1 MKSPLAALV
10 PLLSLLAA
18 PFAPAATTDPV
29 GYITG
34 FYDAGYNLVGSPMNV
49 AGTPGSSTLVQNV
62 FASSPPVGS
71 ILFTYLSGNYASY
84 SYDGVAWQNG
94 AGDNVGPFALGMQYG
109 AILYLPTDFDVVYA
123 GDISWVT
130 GFDEE
135 GPLVTIPVA
144 APYSNGIHLLA
155 NVNPVEAVGFEE
167 LIGRSPLEG
176 DAVLQL
182 DPSGSPLVSLYS
194 GGLWSSDPSI
204 VPGSSAFFDLS
215 GNAFSGFT
223 LPVVVPEP
231 ASGILAMTGV
241 LLLLSKRRRA

>member
-1 MKSPLAALV
+1 MRSPLAALL

-49 AGTPGSSTLVQNV
+49 AGTPGSSTLVQDV
-62 FASSPPVGS
+62 FASAPPVGS

-84 SYDGVAWQNG
+84 SYDGVAWQDG
-94 AGDNVGPFALGMQYG
+94 EGTNVGPFALGMQYG
-109 AILYLPTDFDVVYA
+109 AILYLPADFNIVYV

-130 GFDEE
+130 GIDEA

-144 APYSNGIHLLA
+144 APYSSGIHLLA
-155 NVNPVEAVGFEE
+155 NVNPVDAVGFEE
-167 LIGRSPLEG
+167 LIGRSPAEG

-223 LPVVVPEP
+223 LPAIPEP
-231 ASGILAMTGV
+231 GSGILAMTGV

>member
-1 MKSPLAALV
+1 MRSPLAAVLA
-10 PLLSLLAA
+10 LLSFPAA
-18 PFAPAATTDPV
+18 PFAPAANTDPV

-49 AGTPGSSTLVQNV
+49 AGTPGSSTLVQDV
-62 FASSPPVGS
+62 FASSPPIGS

-94 AGDNVGPFALGMQYG
+94 EGDNVGPFALSMQYG
-109 AILYLPTDFDVVYA
+109 AILYLPADFDIVYA
-123 GDISWVT
+123 GDVSWVT

-144 APYSNGIHLLA
+144 APYSDAIHLLA
-155 NVNPVEAVGFEE
+155 NVNPVDAVGFEA
-167 LIGRSPLEG
+167 LVGRSPVEG

-204 VPGSSAFFDLS
+204 VPGGSAFFDLS
-215 GNAFSGFT
+215 GNAFNGFT
-223 LPVVVPEP
+223 LPAVPEP
-231 ASGILAMTGV
+231 SSGILAMTGV
-241 LLLLSKRRRA
+241 LLLVSKRRRA